1 MLTNIWPA
9 KLAVDTKATS
19 FRLAPGRAGTFDQ
32 TGFNNDTCLE
42 HAPSDPT
49 NTNTFDNTSH
59 RSLSIQLKR
68 FLTETSVLSGKHVA
82 FQRLGFIGRR
92 RWLS

>member
-1 MLTNIWPA
+1 MLTNIWSA

-68 FLTETSVLSGKHVA
+68 FLTETRKALIKSELPRGT
-82 FQRLGFIGRR
+82 RMCRR
-92 RWLS
+92 IR